1 MGYSKHSRILYNH
14 IDMFLIHTLQHS
26 FGIFQFMT
34 YGTSGVCMCFMT
46 VIVNLNKKGWALTE
60 KTRN

>member
-1 MGYSKHSRILYNH
+1 MY
-14 IDMFLIHTLQHS
+14 TLQS
-26 FGIFQFMT
+26 SIGIFQFMT
-34 YGTSGVCMCFMT
+34 YGTFGVCMCFMT